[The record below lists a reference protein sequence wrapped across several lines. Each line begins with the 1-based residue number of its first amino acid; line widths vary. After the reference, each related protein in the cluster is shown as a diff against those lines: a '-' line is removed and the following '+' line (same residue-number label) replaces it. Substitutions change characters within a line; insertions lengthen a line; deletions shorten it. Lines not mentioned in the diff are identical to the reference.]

1 MPAQPLLLEI
11 GVEELPSSYVDAALA
26 ALPALCADALV
37 QRRIRHGAVRALGTP
52 RRLAVII
59 EDVADKQDDLDEE
72 LIGPPETAAYKDG
85 SPTKAAEAFAQKLG
99 VPVSQLQVIEK
110 AASGKQKAG
119 RYLVGRRA
127 EKGRVS
133 REFFGDAL
141 TEVCGKIPFRKSMRW
156 ASFDT
161 AFGRPV
167 RWLVALYGQEVIDF
181 AFAGARSSRTTYGH
195 RFLAPGTFEV
205 TSPSDYVKVLREKH
219 VLVDRD
225 ERARVM
231 MERVAEAATKAGG
244 TYDKEE
250 FLVAENASLVE
261 EPHVVVGSYEPQFL
275 DLPAAVIR
283 AVARGHQRYFCVEKD
298 EDTLLPSYVTV
309 VNTANRPDLIA
320 QGNDRV
326 MRARLADAKF
336 FYDEDRKVK
345 IDDRIEKLAGI
356 VFHNRL
362 GSVKQ
367 KTERMATLAGEIG
380 AMLKLDADTA
390 LLTTDGAR
398 LCKFDLVSLMV
409 GEFPELQGHM
419 GRAYAL
425 HAGKDAQLANAVR
438 DHYKPIG
445 ASDEI
450 AADVVSMVVALADRI
465 DTLVGCFAVGLA
477 PTGAADPYALRRACI
492 AVLRTLIEGSAKHE
506 VFASLSLS
514 QLFDASYK
522 IYDVAQVK
530 RDLDLGELQVKLGNF
545 AEERLRGLLASATS
559 SAVADATLA
568 EQGKNVDYP
577 ADAMVRARVLN
588 EAVTGKAAWLEKAK
602 LVSKRLLGISKEA
615 KPVMHLAG
623 AFEGSAKDDKAI
635 VTLVSGAASATASL
649 QTEAQVRAALAFAET
664 MATGLDTIFEGT
676 LVNDPNDSFTGKRLE
691 VLSYGALCLR
701 KIADFSRL

>member
-1 MPAQPLLLEI
+1 MTQSLLLEI
-11 GVEELPSSYVDAALA
+11 GVEELPSSYVDAALL
-26 ALPALCADALV
+26 ALPALCTEALA
-37 QRRIRHGAVRALGTP
+37 QRRIKHGAVKALGTP

-59 EDVADKQDDLDEE
+59 EDVAASQDDLDEE
-72 LIGPPETAAYKDG
+72 LIGPPETAAYKEG
-85 SPTKAAEAFAQKLG
+85 APTKAAEAFAQKLG

-127 EKGRVS
+127 EKGRTS
-133 REFFGDAL
+133 REFFGAAL
-141 TEVCGKIPFRKSMRW
+141 AEVCGKIPFRKSMRW
-156 ASFDT
+156 ASLDT
-161 AFGRPV
+161 PFGRPV

-181 AFAGARSSRTTYGH
+181 SFAGARSGRVTYGH

-205 TSPSDYVKVLREKH
+205 KSPSDYVKAMRDKH

-225 ERARVM
+225 ERVAVM

-244 TYDKEE
+244 THDKES

-261 EPHVVVGSYEPQFL
+261 EPHVVTGSYETQFL

-298 EDTLLPSYVTV
+298 EDTLLPHYITV

-326 MRARLADAKF
+326 MRARLSDAKF

-345 IDDRIEKLAGI
+345 IDDRIEKLSGI

-367 KTERMATLAGEIG
+367 KTERMASLAAEISALLG
-380 AMLKLDADTA
+380 LDADA
-390 LLTTDGAR
+390 CSLTVEAAR

-425 HAGKDAQLANAVR
+425 HAGKDPQLANAVR

-445 ASDEI
+445 ASDAI
-450 AADVVSMVVALADRI
+450 ADDVVSMVVALADRV

-492 AVLRTLIEGSAKHE
+492 AVLRTLIEGSATHPA
-506 VFASLSLS
+506 FATLALSK
-514 QLFDASYK
+514 LFESSYK
-522 IYDVAQVK
+522 IYDVANVK
-530 RDLDLGELQVKLGNF
+530 RDLDLGALQIKLLAF
-545 AEERLRGLLASATS
+545 AEERLRGLLANATS
-559 SAVADATLA
+559 NAVADATLA

-577 ADAMVRARVLN
+577 AHAMVRAKVLS
-588 EAVTGKAAWLEKAK
+588 EAVTGQAAWLEKAK

-615 KPVMHLAG
+615 KPLLHPAN
-623 AFEGSAKDDKAI
+623 AFEGSPKNDKAI
-635 VTLVSGAASATASL
+635 VELVLGVASATAELAS
-649 QTEAQVRAALAFAET
+649 EAQVRAALAFAET
-664 MATGLDTIFEGT
+664 MATGLDAIFENT